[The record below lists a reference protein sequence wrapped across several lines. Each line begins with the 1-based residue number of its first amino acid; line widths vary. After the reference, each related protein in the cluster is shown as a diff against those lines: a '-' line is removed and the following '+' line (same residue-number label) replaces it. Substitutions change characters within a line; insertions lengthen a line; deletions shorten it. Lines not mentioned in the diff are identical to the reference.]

1 VYLTEATVLAYFT
14 AAVKLPMP
22 GHRSAATFSSC
33 QYDLE
38 AAGWSAALVL
48 EMPEPGKQQTIID
61 EVAGAKGDNL
71 VAFTGGNGKFTNEG
85 RVLTV
90 SGNKHFRL
98 KFSALPKPGT
108 EAPFDEAARRT
119 MLTSMAGG
127 ILAM

>member
-1 VYLTEATVLAYFT
+1 MLSYFNVG
-14 AAVKLPMP
+14 VKLPMP
-22 GHRSAATFSSC
+22 GHRSAAVFSSC

-38 AAGWSAALVL
+38 GADWSATLIL

-71 VAFTGGNGKFTNEG
+71 VKFNGGSGKFTNEG

-98 KFSALPKPGT
+98 KFSALPKPGA
-108 EAPFDEAARRT
+108 EVPFDEAARRT
-119 MLTSMAGG
+119 MLTSMAGSIVG
-127 ILAM
+127 M